1 MANYHVGCGITGIYA
16 GTLNKAGNMWNN
28 KSDVTDEA
36 IRAVAQYLL
45 EHEEMLQFK
54 YDGQEYALAVSS
66 TKGTVPERGEAHWVF
81 GEEWSPSTPAGPAE
95 CEWIG
100 WVCGNCQEFPTDD
113 DWDDP
118 DAPPKMEFCPHCGY
132 KMLGSEAVSRVSTT
146 FGKSVK
152 IAVEKSMEDIKNTD
166 DENKTFDELI
176 WD

>member
-1 MANYHVGCGITGIYA
+1 MANYHVGCGITGIFA
-16 GTLNKAGNMWNN
+16 GTLNKTGNMWNN

-45 EHEEMLQFK
+45 ENKEMLQFK
-54 YDGQEYALAVSS
+54 YKEQEYTLAVSPAKNTAS
-66 TKGTVPERGEAHWVF
+66 ERGEAHWVF

-95 CEWIG
+95 CEWAG

-132 KMLGSEAVSRVSTT
+132 KMLGAETVSRVSAP
-146 FGKSVK
+146 FGKPVK
-152 IAVEKSMEDIKNTD
+152 IAVEKSMEDIKNKD
-166 DENKTFDELI
+166 DANKTLADLI